1 MQGWQFWF
9 LLLLNVAIGVLIFI
23 GRNWIKARI
32 EQSVRSGFEA
42 KLEALRSDLRRSEE
56 ELKSELRSKEAEI
69 TALRDGILSG
79 RAQRQALVDKRRLEA
94 IDGLWAAFTTL
105 APFTMVS

>member
-23 GRNWIKARI
+23 DRNWIKAKI

-42 KLEALRSDLRRSEE
+42 K
-56 ELKSELRSKEAEI
+56 
-69 TALRDGILSG
+69 T
-79 RAQRQALVDKRRLEA
+79 
-94 IDGLWAAFTTL
+94 
-105 APFTMVS
+105 